1 MSTVNHA
8 CLHINGG
15 VALRIDIGTL
25 NVISTSSLTPK
36 ATKIIKLFPRKGI
49 IKCMWLSELV
59 TAERLI
65 CSFSLWRVFVKT
77 MHKEQWNP
85 EGGRAM
91 VFLLC
96 CSPRIFR
103 VRTDPEVIRPRPNV
117 AYWLVSAVSCT
128 QSQQMKKCLYGM
140 LRYERETVDVSLGR
154 GDNAAW
160 TWRDPRG
167 YSNSAGKERDK

>member
-1 MSTVNHA
+1 MTTVKHA
-8 CLHINGG
+8 CLHNDGG
-15 VALRIDIGTL
+15 VALRIDKGTL
-25 NVISTSSLTPK
+25 NVISTSNLTPK
-36 ATKIIKLFPRKGI
+36 ATKIIKLSTNNFLEKRI
-49 IKCMWLSELV
+49 IKSMWLWELV
-59 TAERLI
+59 TAKRLI
-65 CSFSLWRVFVKT
+65 CSFSVWCVFVKT
-77 MHKEQWNP
+77 THREHWNP

-140 LRYERETVDVSLGR
+140 LRYERETVDVSRGLGR
-154 GDNAAW
+154 G
-160 TWRDPRG
+160 
-167 YSNSAGKERDK
+167 AG